1 MADFVDAPVAAA
13 EAPAPEVAKVAKA
26 KKNVAAATKGK
37 KKTVK
42 SKTDKPTYA
51 AMVTKAIL
59 ELKEKKGSSRQSIMK
74 YLQGNYKVDAA
85 SATLLMNKALKK
97 MTTDGRL
104 VAGAQAGKSGAGCY
118 KVSMEERTRIKQMEK
133 AAAKKLAAAEKGAVK
148 KVSAKKPITSKKKVA
163 AKSGG
168 GKKKVAAKSGGGK
181 KKVVKTAG
189 KKKAAPKKTGTK
201 VMKKVSKA
209 SVGAKA
215 KKGSAKPKKIAKK
228 AKK

>member
-168 GKKKVAAKSGGGK
+168 GKKKV
-181 KKVVKTAG
+181 VKTAG